1 MGICGFTGWR
11 RPEALGHLL
20 EESHVRALSHRG
32 QVPSAHISL
41 PWFSIVSPVVT
52 YEIVVLYI

>member
-1 MGICGFTGWR
+1 M
-11 RPEALGHLL
+11 
-20 EESHVRALSHRG
+20 RALSHRG